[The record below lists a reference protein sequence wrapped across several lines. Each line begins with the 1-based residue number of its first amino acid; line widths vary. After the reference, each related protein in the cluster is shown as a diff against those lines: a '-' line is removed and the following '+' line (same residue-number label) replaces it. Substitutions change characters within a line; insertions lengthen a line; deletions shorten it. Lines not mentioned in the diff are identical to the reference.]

1 VALDNLQNIIHD
13 SASIPINFEYELRP
27 IRVAVETLAEWVHEH
42 ASILT
47 KLGILKD
54 KFQRAAVEASTVNEE
69 SHGDRPALTDLQLL
83 AHSSS
88 SFHVNCKTL
97 RLVSSF
103 DSITTLTLSTFS
115 LHLVL

>member
-1 VALDNLQNIIHD
+1 MKNGAALDNLQNIIHD
-13 SASIPINFEYELRP
+13 SANIPVNFEYELRP
-27 IRVAVETLAEWVHEH
+27 IRIAVETLAEWVHEH

-54 KFQRAAVEASTVNEE
+54 KFQNAVADASMVDVE
-69 SHGDRPALTDLQLL
+69 SHGYRPALADLQLL

-97 RLVSSF
+97 R
-103 DSITTLTLSTFS
+103 
-115 LHLVL
+115 